1 MTLSN
6 RIVIGVCLL
15 AILLLA
21 GFGGSGTLILNRVEG
36 ALLRQNG
43 ASLGAAALAVIRR
56 GERTLATHG
65 LTLARDQ
72 ETIAALARGDT
83 RTAADLLAS
92 TFNRIAASG
101 EVSGLRIYDVAGQL
115 AVAFPASDSPVPPDP
130 VPVPVPVQ
138 KVLSSGQRSFDI
150 ALIEAETYAAAYA
163 FPLLNGRERIG
174 VALLSLDVAA
184 TLPEIAGAIAGTALL
199 TSVDATGAV
208 QLIAAAQP
216 VMDADGTQTTAA
228 QPSAPGPTPEDLAR
242 KARPLSVIGAEPSAV
257 IQAGGRSFVATGTPL
272 GPGATNRDIQLILLT
287 DFTDQNAARSA
298 AIRTALAAMT
308 GTALILLVAML
319 VWLRG
324 QMRPL
329 KDITQALL
337 AVSRGETPARRAAPR
352 AAREIAD
359 LGSAMD
365 VFLRQAEALA
375 EETRRAEQQSQ
386 EIASQATVLEAQARA
401 EAERRAAEAERL
413 SEAAREAGAQRDRE
427 RRAAEEIAAVVEACA
442 AGDFSR
448 QLRIDDKT
456 GIFADLCDGM
466 NRIGEAANDG
476 LGAVRTALDHL
487 AQGDL
492 THRMP
497 DHFQGVFAEI
507 GTRMNATTD
516 TLSRILGNISLSST
530 TVDSSAREIS
540 GAADDL
546 AQRSE
551 TNAAMLEETAS
562 AIEEMSASVK
572 SAATSAEIARI
583 AVERIATEAITGRD
597 VVSKAVHAM
606 DEIKASSDSIG
617 GILQVIDEIAFQT
630 NLLALNAGVEAA
642 RAGEA
647 GRGFAVVASEVRLLA
662 QRSSEA
668 AREISALIDTSRG
681 NVQRGVALVH
691 DSGTA
696 LKGIVAGVED
706 VAHKIREIVTA
717 ATETATGIAEISNAT
732 NELDRTTQ
740 RNAAIFQQ
748 ANAAARALQGEAEIL
763 ADAVAIFKL
772 ENPEVTGPD
781 VAIFAS
787 SRAA

>member
-43 ASLGAAALAVIRR
+43 ASISAAAHAVMRR
-56 GERTLATHG
+56 SEKTLAAHG
-65 LTLARDQ
+65 LTLARDR

-83 RTAADLLAS
+83 RAATDLLTS

-101 EVSGLRIYDVAGQL
+101 EVSGLHIYDVAGQL
-115 AVAFPASDSPVPPDP
+115 AVAFPAPDRPAPPGAIP
-130 VPVPVPVQ
+130 MPVQ
-138 KVLSSGQRSFDI
+138 KVLDTGQRSFDI
-150 ALIEAETYAAAYA
+150 SLIGGETYAAAYA

-184 TLPEIAGAIAGTALL
+184 ALPEISAAIAGTALL
-199 TSVDATGAV
+199 TSIDATGAIH
-208 QLIAAAQP
+208 LIAAAQP
-216 VMDADGTQTTAA
+216 ETDPVDTRTAAA
-228 QPSAPGPTPEDLAR
+228 QPPAAPPSPEDLAQ
-242 KARPLSVIGAEPSAV
+242 AAQTLSDDPDAPTDV
-257 IQAGGRSFVATGTPL
+257 IQVGTRSYVATGTTL
-272 GPGATNRDIQLILLT
+272 GPSATNRNIQLILLT
-287 DFTDQNAARSA
+287 DFTEQDAAKNAV
-298 AIRTALAAMT
+298 IRTALAAMI
-308 GTALILLVAML
+308 GAALVLLVAML

-337 AVSRGETPARRAAPR
+337 AVSRGETPTWRAAPR

-386 EIASQATVLEAQARA
+386 EIAKQATVLEAQARA
-401 EAERRAAEAERL
+401 EAERRAAEAARL
-413 SEAAREAGAQRDRE
+413 SEAAREAEVQRDRE

-442 AGDFSR
+442 TGDFSR
-448 QLRIDDKT
+448 RLRIDDKT

-497 DHFQGVFAEI
+497 DHFLGVFAEI
-507 GTRMNATTD
+507 GTRMNTTTD
-516 TLSRILGNISLSST
+516 TLSRILGNISASSA

-546 AQRSE
+546 AQRGE

-572 SAATSAEIARI
+572 SAASSAEIARI
-583 AVERIATEAITGRD
+583 AVERIASEAITGRD
-597 VVSKAVHAM
+597 VVSQAVHAM
-606 DEIKASSDSIG
+606 DEIKASSDSIA

-691 DSGTA
+691 DSGAA

-717 ATETATGIAEISNAT
+717 ATETATGISEISNAT

-748 ANAAARALQGEAEIL
+748 ANAAARALQGEAETL
-763 ADAVAIFKL
+763 ADAIAIFKL
-772 ENPEVTGPD
+772 DSPEGTGQD
-781 VAIFAS
+781 VAMFAS